1 MIRRPPRST
10 RTDTLFPS
18 TTLFRSASNPPNA
31 PAAVDPW
38 MPHIRPITRTGK
50 AIRPPRLEQSP
61 LLSGKMVRKPRG
73 TLRVLTAK
81 ANGAFS
87 SRDACVCCYRRS
99 LDQREP
105 LAVVEHCRAAE
116 SLGIGLPLEG
126 VNRDQVPRIHCRNQD
141 RKSTRLNSS
150 H

>member
-1 MIRRPPRST
+1 
-10 RTDTLFPS
+10 
-18 TTLFRSASNPPNA
+18 
-31 PAAVDPW
+31 
-38 MPHIRPITRTGK
+38 
-50 AIRPPRLEQSP
+50 
-61 LLSGKMVRKPRG
+61 MVRKPRG

-126 VNRDQVPRIHCRNQD
+126 VNRDQVPRIHCRNQPLQVRDAGMAGRVD
-141 RKSTRLNSS
+141 RDHGNAMRLDPILQVPEAHERSEEHTS
-150 H
+150 ELQSLMRISYAVF